1 MSKTPPMTR
10 KQALDALFD
19 LREAY
24 LRLLSYEQYQQQTD
38 TLTRTREALD
48 VLTRMIY
55 GPHDPVQ
62 QYGFLCERCRR
73 RYVEHFVKEKGK
85 SIATMCCTPCLA
97 ALRSEHKLMEGED
110 A

>member
-1 MSKTPPMTR
+1 MKETPSMTR
-10 KQALDALFD
+10 KQALDTLFD

-24 LRLLSYEQYQQQTD
+24 LRLLSYEQYQQQAN
-38 TLTRTREALD
+38 TLTRTRDALD

-62 QYGFLCERCRR
+62 QYSMLCERCRR
-73 RYVEHFVKEKGK
+73 SYAERLVKEKGK
-85 SIATMCCTPCLA
+85 SISTFCCTPCIT
-97 ALRSEHKLMEGED
+97 ALRSEHQLVEGED